1 MNSRESTP
9 SRWTGNFFRIKTT
22 PSSPSSSPSS
32 SSSSSSSPPSSTI
45 SRVYSYNLGVFA
57 STGFRLDSTTFLRGI
72 DPPKLVVSSQKQ
84 SREGRCPGAKACLG
98 RYPERTISV
107 GGQQL
112 LGDNESPSIAPFA
125 IKRYTNIPHVSRNL
139 ELKSLYDHVVSLI
152 GYCDNNDE
160 MILVYKYVENG
171 SLVDHLYKE
180 KVRNGSNSNM
190 SWIKQVKICI
200 GAVRGLDYLH
210 TGTGVLQRFIHRDV
224 KSSNILLDENWAS
237 KILDFGLSKIGPAN
251 QSLTHVSTHVKGT
264 QGYCDPEYFL
274 TRRLTRKLDVFS
286 FGVVLF

>member
-1 MNSRESTP
+1 M
-9 SRWTGNFFRIKTT
+9 
-22 PSSPSSSPSS
+22 
-32 SSSSSSSPPSSTI
+32 
-45 SRVYSYNLGVFA
+45 
-57 STGFRLDSTTFLRGI
+57 
-72 DPPKLVVSSQKQ
+72 
-84 SREGRCPGAKACLG
+84 
-98 RYPERTISV
+98 
-107 GGQQL
+107 
-112 LGDNESPSIAPFA
+112 
-125 IKRYTNIPHVSRNL
+125 
-139 ELKSLYDHVVSLI
+139 DHVVSLI

-251 QSLTHVSTHVKGT
+251 QSLSHVSTHVKGT

-274 TRRLTRKLDVFS
+274 TRRLTTKLDVFS